1 MDFIYLF
8 EVSCDGIEGWVKLGF
23 MISVSGL
30 VFDII
35 VLDLEFKCVFDRVVC
50 RVFKKWKYKFK
61 LDGGKFVS

>member
-1 MDFIYLF
+1 
-8 EVSCDGIEGWVKLGF
+8 

-61 LDGGKFVS
+61 LNGGKFVS